1 MTLNK
6 IKFIIREYISYIHCL
21 DTEITLQSTSQKIF
35 SSRLLITVMW
45 IVSKMTELTLIDYFI
60 MGEAVGIITTFIVS
74 LYYSRKQM
82 QKLSTEIDNESND
95 KNTPNCV

>member
-1 MTLNK
+1 
-6 IKFIIREYISYIHCL
+6 
-21 DTEITLQSTSQKIF
+21 
-35 SSRLLITVMW
+35 
-45 IVSKMTELTLIDYFI
+45 MTELTLIDYFI

-95 KNTPNCV
+95 KNTLTVYDLKNSFQPTPIKK

>member
-1 MTLNK
+1 
-6 IKFIIREYISYIHCL
+6 
-21 DTEITLQSTSQKIF
+21 
-35 SSRLLITVMW
+35 MW

-95 KNTPNCV
+95 KNTLTVYDLKNSFQPTPIKK